1 MPILASFYSAGPLE
15 MFQDKAIFSTSK
27 NLKADKPSDI
37 GILVYVDDSKLTV
50 SSTSIATNNI
60 SLAKVYKAVDQ

>member
-1 MPILASFYSAGPLE
+1 
-15 MFQDKAIFSTSK
+15 MFQDKAIFFTSK

-37 GILVYVDDSKLTV
+37 GILMYVDDNKLTV

-60 SLAKVYKAVDQ
+60 PLAKVYKAINQ